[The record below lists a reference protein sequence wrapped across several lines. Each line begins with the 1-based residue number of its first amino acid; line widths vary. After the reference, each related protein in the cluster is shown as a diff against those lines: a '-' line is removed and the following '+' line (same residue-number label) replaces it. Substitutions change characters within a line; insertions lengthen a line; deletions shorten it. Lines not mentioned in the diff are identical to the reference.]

1 MVRKH
6 EAERD
11 KSLGMVSAVV
21 SCSTPS
27 ETLNTCLEMSM
38 LLHGFTNVFTTEKHE
53 PALQST
59 AQASVG
65 AGNIGQGGVFPQIER
80 M

>member
-1 MVRKH
+1 
-6 EAERD
+6 
-11 KSLGMVSAVV
+11 
-21 SCSTPS
+21 
-27 ETLNTCLEMSM
+27 MSM

-80 M
+80 MWNNCIAYSGVGKRAGENDVALRRYS